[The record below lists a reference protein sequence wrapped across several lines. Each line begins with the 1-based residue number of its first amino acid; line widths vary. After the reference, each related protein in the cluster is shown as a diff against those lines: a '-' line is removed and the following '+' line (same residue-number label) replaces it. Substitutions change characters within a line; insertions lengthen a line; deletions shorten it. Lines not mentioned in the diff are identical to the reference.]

1 MTKTARLDFNKNV
14 PFHKKKAL
22 FKALVEY
29 DIHDGNKVKDAT
41 WHLKFSSEQART
53 FICAIMQSRANDI
66 FTITYTN

>member
-1 MTKTARLDFNKNV
+1 MKTARLDFNTKVSFN
-14 PFHKKKAL
+14 KKKAL

-41 WHLKFSSEQART
+41 WHLKFTSEKARF
-53 FICAIMQSRANDI
+53 FICTIMQTRANNV

>member
-1 MTKTARLDFNKNV
+1 MKTARLDFNTKVDLN
-14 PFHKKKAL
+14 KKKSL

-41 WHLKFSSEQART
+41 WHLKFESEFSRNY
-53 FICAIMQSRANDI
+53 ICLLMQTRANNV